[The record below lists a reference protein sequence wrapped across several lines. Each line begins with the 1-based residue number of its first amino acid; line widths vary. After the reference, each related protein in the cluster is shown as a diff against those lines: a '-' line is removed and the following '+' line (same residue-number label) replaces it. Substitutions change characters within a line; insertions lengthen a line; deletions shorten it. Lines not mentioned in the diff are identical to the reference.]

1 MKKIIIFSLIILF
14 FIKTLNVYGDTGAF
28 TVDNI
33 EVTGK
38 TTSDNDRNRYL
49 QVAFK
54 NSFEKLIANI
64 IRKENQKELISTDL
78 KTIKSLLSNYRIVE
92 ESTRGNEYKLIVDIT
107 FDRNLVSQFLFKK
120 NISYAEVKKLEII
133 IYPIVISNSELSIF
147 SKNKFFEEWNEN
159 KDFENISFILPV
171 ENVDDIDF
179 IKKNLS
185 VLEEIN
191 LNRIVDNYEIRNSA
205 ILIFRYDNKKLNA
218 FMKTNLEGV
227 KKAKK
232 IDFESE
238 ELENKESR
246 NNIIRSAK
254 YYINELWKEEN
265 LIDISVPSYL
275 VVNTKIEDSSS
286 LEKIIKIIKKISLID
301 NHIVQELNSES
312 AKIKIKFFGKNQN
325 LQNSFLK
332 NGIEFKILHDEW
344 NLNLK
349 S

>member
-14 FIKTLNVYGDTGAF
+14 FTKTQNLFSSTDTF

-33 EVTGK
+33 EVIGTI
-38 TTSDNDRNRYL
+38 NDQNYKNRQL
-49 QVAFK
+49 ETAFRK
-54 NSFEKLIANI
+54 GFEKLILNI
-64 IRKENQKELISTDL
+64 VKKEDQKELLSTDL
-78 KTIKSLLSNYRIVE
+78 KTIKLLLSNYRIVE
-92 ESTRGNEYKLIVDIT
+92 ENTQGNKYKLITDIT
-107 FDRNLVSQFLFKK
+107 FDRNIVSQFLFKK

-133 IYPIVISNSELSIF
+133 IYPILISNSELSMF

-159 KDFENISFILPV
+159 EDFENINFVLPV
-171 ENVDDIDF
+171 EDVEDIDF

-185 VLEEIN
+185 VLEEID

-232 IDFESE
+232 INFEKE

-246 NNIIRSAK
+246 NNIIKNAK

-275 VVNTKIEDSSS
+275 VVNTKIKDPSS
-286 LEKIIKIIKKISLID
+286 LEKIIKTMKKISLIE
-301 NHIVQELNSES
+301 NYIVQELDNKS
-312 AKIKIKFFGKNQN
+312 AKIKIKFFGKIQN
-325 LQNSFLK
+325 LQNSFLR
-332 NGIEFKILHDEW
+332 NGIEFKIIDDKW

>member
-14 FIKTLNVYGDTGAF
+14 FTKTQNLFSSTDTF

-33 EVTGK
+33 EVIGTI
-38 TTSDNDRNRYL
+38 NDQNYKNRQL
-49 QVAFK
+49 ETAFRK
-54 NSFEKLIANI
+54 GFEKLILNI
-64 IRKENQKELISTDL
+64 VKKEDQKELLSTDL
-78 KTIKSLLSNYRIVE
+78 KTIKLLLSNYRIVE
-92 ESTRGNEYKLIVDIT
+92 ENTQGNKYKLITDIT
-107 FDRNLVSQFLFKK
+107 FDRNIVSQFLFKK

-133 IYPIVISNSELSIF
+133 IYPILISNSELSMF

-159 KDFENISFILPV
+159 QDFENINFVLPV
-171 ENVDDIDF
+171 EDVEDIDF

-185 VLEEIN
+185 VLEEID

-232 IDFESE
+232 INFEKE

-246 NNIIRSAK
+246 NNIIKNAK
-254 YYINELWKEEN
+254 YYINELWKKEN

-275 VVNTKIEDSSS
+275 VVNTKIKDSSS
-286 LEKIIKIIKKISLID
+286 LEKIIKIIKKITLIE
-301 NHIVQELNSES
+301 NHIVQELNSDS
-312 AKIKIKFFGKNQN
+312 AKIKIKFFGKIQN
-325 LQNSFLK
+325 LQNSFIR
-332 NGIEFKILHDEW
+332 NGVEFKILHDEW

>member
-1 MKKIIIFSLIILF
+1 MKKIFFFSLIILF
-14 FIKTLNVYGDTGAF
+14 FLKTQNVFGNSDTF

-33 EVTGK
+33 EVVRTI
-38 TTSDNDRNRYL
+38 NDQNYKKIQL
-49 QVAFK
+49 DTAFRK
-54 NSFEKLIANI
+54 GFEKLISNI
-64 IRKENQKELISTDL
+64 VKREDQKELFSTNL
-78 KTIKSLLSNYRIVE
+78 KTVKLLLSNYRIVE
-92 ESTRGNEYKLIVDIT
+92 ESTKGNEHKLIVDIT
-107 FDRNLVSQFLFKK
+107 FDRNLVSQFLFKQ

-133 IYPIVISNSELSIF
+133 IYPIVISNSELSMF

-159 KDFENISFILPV
+159 KDFENITFVLPI
-171 ENVDDIDF
+171 EDVDDIDF
-179 IKKNLS
+179 MKKNLS

-232 IDFESE
+232 IDFVSE
-238 ELENKESR
+238 KLENKESR

-275 VVNTKIEDSSS
+275 VVNTKIKDSSS
-286 LEKIIKIIKKISLID
+286 LEEIIKIMKKISLID
-301 NHIVQELNSES
+301 NHIVQELDSES
-312 AKIKIKFFGKNQN
+312 AKIKIKFFGKIQS
-325 LQNSFLK
+325 LQNSFLR
-332 NGIEFKILHDEW
+332 NGVEFKILNDEW

>member
-1 MKKIIIFSLIILF
+1 MKKIIILSLIILF
-14 FIKTLNVYGDTGAF
+14 FTKTQNLFSSTDTF

-33 EVTGK
+33 EVIGTI
-38 TTSDNDRNRYL
+38 NDQNYKNRQL
-49 QVAFK
+49 ETAFRK
-54 NSFEKLIANI
+54 GFEKLILNI
-64 IRKENQKELISTDL
+64 VKKEDQKELLSTDL
-78 KTIKSLLSNYRIVE
+78 KTIKLLLSNYRIVE
-92 ESTRGNEYKLIVDIT
+92 ENTQGNKYKLITDIT
-107 FDRNLVSQFLFKK
+107 FDRNIVSQFLFKK

-133 IYPIVISNSELSIF
+133 IYPILISNSELSMF

-159 KDFENISFILPV
+159 EDFENINFVLPV
-171 ENVDDIDF
+171 EDVEDIDF

-185 VLEEIN
+185 VLEEID

-232 IDFESE
+232 INFEKE

-246 NNIIRSAK
+246 NNIIKNAK

-275 VVNTKIEDSSS
+275 VVNTKIKDSSS
-286 LEKIIKIIKKISLID
+286 LEKIIKTMKKISLIE
-301 NHIVQELNSES
+301 NYIVQELDNKS
-312 AKIKIKFFGKNQN
+312 AKIKIKFFGKIQN
-325 LQNSFLK
+325 LQNSFLR
-332 NGIEFKILHDEW
+332 NGIEFKIIDDKW

>member
-14 FIKTLNVYGDTGAF
+14 FTKTQNLFSSTDTF

-33 EVTGK
+33 EVIGTI
-38 TTSDNDRNRYL
+38 NDQNYKNRQL
-49 QVAFK
+49 ETAFRK
-54 NSFEKLIANI
+54 GFEKLILNI
-64 IRKENQKELISTDL
+64 VKKEDQKELLSTDL
-78 KTIKSLLSNYRIVE
+78 KTIKLLLSNYRIVE
-92 ESTRGNEYKLIVDIT
+92 ENTQGNKYKLITDIT
-107 FDRNLVSQFLFKK
+107 FDRNTVSQFLFKK

-133 IYPIVISNSELSIF
+133 IYPILISNSELRMF

-159 KDFENISFILPV
+159 QDFENINFVLPV
-171 ENVDDIDF
+171 EDVEDIDF

-185 VLEEIN
+185 VLEEID

-232 IDFESE
+232 INFEKE

-246 NNIIRSAK
+246 NNIIKNAK

-275 VVNTKIEDSSS
+275 VVNTKIKDSSS
-286 LEKIIKIIKKISLID
+286 LEKIIKTMKKISLIE
-301 NHIVQELNSES
+301 NYIVQELDNKS
-312 AKIKIKFFGKNQN
+312 AKIKIKFFGKIQN
-325 LQNSFLK
+325 LQNSFLR
-332 NGIEFKILHDEW
+332 NGIEFKIIDDKW

>member
-14 FIKTLNVYGDTGAF
+14 FTKTQNVFSSTNTF

-33 EVTGK
+33 EVTGAI
-38 TTSDNDRNRYL
+38 NDQNYKNRQL
-49 QVAFK
+49 ETAFRK
-54 NSFEKLIANI
+54 GFEKLISSI
-64 IRKENQKELISTDL
+64 VKREDQKELFSTDL
-78 KTIKSLLSNYRIVE
+78 KTVKLLLSNYRIVE

-159 KDFENISFILPV
+159 KDFENISFVLPV

-301 NHIVQELNSES
+301 NHIVQELDNES
-312 AKIKIKFFGKNQN
+312 AKIKIKFFGKIKN
-325 LQNSFLK
+325 LQNSFLR

>member
-14 FIKTLNVYGDTGAF
+14 FTKTQNLFSSTDTF

-33 EVTGK
+33 EVIGTI
-38 TTSDNDRNRYL
+38 NDQNYKNRQL
-49 QVAFK
+49 ETAFRK
-54 NSFEKLIANI
+54 GFEKLILNI
-64 IRKENQKELISTDL
+64 VKKEDQKELLSTDL
-78 KTIKSLLSNYRIVE
+78 KTIKLLLSNYRIVE
-92 ESTRGNEYKLIVDIT
+92 ENTQGNKYKLITDIT
-107 FDRNLVSQFLFKK
+107 FDRNIVSQFLFKK

-133 IYPIVISNSELSIF
+133 IYPILISNSELSMF

-159 KDFENISFILPV
+159 EDFENINFVLPV
-171 ENVDDIDF
+171 EDVEDIDF

-185 VLEEIN
+185 VLEEID

-232 IDFESE
+232 INFEKE

-246 NNIIRSAK
+246 NNIIKNAK

-275 VVNTKIEDSSS
+275 VVNTKIKDSSS
-286 LEKIIKIIKKISLID
+286 LEKIIKTMKKISLIE
-301 NHIVQELNSES
+301 NYIVQELDNKS
-312 AKIKIKFFGKNQN
+312 AKIKIKFFGKIQN
-325 LQNSFLK
+325 LQNSFLR
-332 NGIEFKILHDEW
+332 NGIEFKIIDDKW

>member
-14 FIKTLNVYGDTGAF
+14 FTKTQNVFSSTDTF

-33 EVTGK
+33 EVTG
-38 TTSDNDRNRYL
+38 TINDQNYKNRQL
-49 QVAFK
+49 DTAFRK
-54 NSFEKLIANI
+54 GFEKLISSI
-64 IRKENQKELISTDL
+64 VKREDQKELFSTDL
-78 KTIKSLLSNYRIVE
+78 KTVKLLLSNYRIVE
-92 ESTRGNEYKLIVDIT
+92 ESTKGNEHKLIINIT

-120 NISYAEVKKLEII
+120 NISYAEVKKLEVI
-133 IYPIVISNSELSIF
+133 IYPIVISNSELSMF
-147 SKNKFFEEWNEN
+147 SKNKFFQEWNDN
-159 KDFENISFILPV
+159 KDFENITFMLPV
-171 ENVDDIDF
+171 EDLDDIDF

-232 IDFESE
+232 IDFGSE
-238 ELENKESR
+238 GLEDKESR
-246 NNIIRSAK
+246 NSIIKSVK

-275 VVNTKIEDSSS
+275 VVNTKIKDPSS
-286 LEKIIKIIKKISLID
+286 LEKIIKIMKKISLID

-312 AKIKIKFFGKNQN
+312 AKIKIKFFGKIQN
-325 LQNSFLK
+325 LQNSFLR
-332 NGIEFKILHDEW
+332 NGIEFKIIHDEW

>member
-14 FIKTLNVYGDTGAF
+14 FTKTQNVFSSTDTF

-33 EVTGK
+33 EVIGTI
-38 TTSDNDRNRYL
+38 NDQNYKNRQL
-49 QVAFK
+49 ETAFRK
-54 NSFEKLIANI
+54 GFEKLILNI
-64 IRKENQKELISTDL
+64 VKKEDQKELLSTDL
-78 KTIKSLLSNYRIVE
+78 KTIKLLLSNYRIVE
-92 ESTRGNEYKLIVDIT
+92 ENTQGNKYKLITDIT
-107 FDRNLVSQFLFKK
+107 FDRNIVSQFLFKK

-133 IYPIVISNSELSIF
+133 IYPILISNSELSMF

-159 KDFENISFILPV
+159 EDFENINFVLPV
-171 ENVDDIDF
+171 EDVEDIDF

-185 VLEEIN
+185 VLEEID

-232 IDFESE
+232 INFEKE

-246 NNIIRSAK
+246 NNIIKNAK
-254 YYINELWKEEN
+254 YYINELWKKEN

-275 VVNTKIEDSSS
+275 VVNTKIKDPSS
-286 LEKIIKIIKKISLID
+286 LEKIIKTMKKISLIE
-301 NHIVQELNSES
+301 NYIVQELDNKS
-312 AKIKIKFFGKNQN
+312 AKIKIKFFGKIQN
-325 LQNSFLK
+325 LQNSFLR
-332 NGIEFKILHDEW
+332 NGIEFKIIDDKW